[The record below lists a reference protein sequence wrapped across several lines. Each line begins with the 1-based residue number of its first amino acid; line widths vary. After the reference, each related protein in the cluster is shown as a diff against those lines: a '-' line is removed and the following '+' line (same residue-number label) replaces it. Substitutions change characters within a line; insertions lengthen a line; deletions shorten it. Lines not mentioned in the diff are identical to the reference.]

1 MSDFTVPLQISS
13 ELLCTGHIVWFRIF
27 ELRVLTKCD
36 AEVDSQSLILL
47 LAASLEIYIDK

>member
-27 ELRVLTKCD
+27 ELRLLTKCD

-47 LAASLEIYIDK
+47 LAANLEIYIDK